1 MPLTFRAAS
10 DCPEPSRRIAEGL
23 VARGLASIEEQDPGG
38 LVLTCGSE
46 GLTLTARGAGQPLSL
61 HLDFV
66 RGPQGYRL
74 AHAGQAREDLIRAL
88 GRLPGGSTVIDAST
102 GLGRD
107 SLVLAARGFQVTALE
122 RHPILAALFS
132 DALQR
137 AAEHAALG
145 PLLARLDFHQADAG
159 EWLAKRDLLFDAAV
173 FDPMFPPRRKDAAV
187 KKEMQI
193 VHQLLGANADP
204 DAPAMLATLR
214 RHVRRRVV
222 VKRPLHAP
230 HLGGLTPAQELRGR
244 STRFDIYL
252 PG

>member
-1 MPLTFRAAS
+1 MPLTFRPAG
-10 DCPEPSRRIAEGL
+10 DCPEPSREIVEGL
-23 VARGLASIEEQDPGG
+23 IARGLASLEEQNPGG
-38 LVLTCGSE
+38 LVLTCGPE
-46 GLTLTARGAGQPLSL
+46 GLALTVGGVNQPLTL

-88 GRLPGGSTVIDAST
+88 GRLPRGSTVLDAST

-107 SLVLAARGFQVTALE
+107 SLVLAARGYRVIALE

-145 PLLARLDFHQADAG
+145 PLLARLDFHQADVG
-159 EWLAKRDLLFDAAV
+159 EWLAQNDLLFDAAV

-187 KKEMQI
+187 KKGMQI
-193 VHQLLGANADP
+193 VHRLLGANADP
-204 DAPAMLATLR
+204 DAPATLAILR

-222 VKRPLHAP
+222 VKRPLHAS
-230 HLGGLTPAQELRGR
+230 HLGNQAPAHELRGR

>member
-1 MPLTFRAAS
+1 MPLTFRPAS
-10 DCPEPSRRIAEGL
+10 DCPERARRIGEAL
-23 VARGLASIEEQDPGG
+23 IASGLASMEEKDPGG
-38 LVLTCGSE
+38 LVLACGPE
-46 GLTLTARGAGQPLSL
+46 GLTLTTRGADQPLSL

-88 GRLPGGSTVIDAST
+88 GRLPRSSTVIDAST

-107 SLVLAARGFQVTALE
+107 ALVLAARGYRVIALE
-122 RHPILAALFS
+122 RHPILAALLS

-137 AAEHAALG
+137 AAEHPALE
-145 PLLARLDFHQADAG
+145 PVLARLHFRQADAS
-159 EWLAKRDLLFDAAV
+159 EWLAENDMLFDAAV

-187 KKEMQI
+187 KKEMQ
-193 VHQLLGANADP
+193 VLHRLLGANPDP
-204 DAPAMLATLR
+204 DAPATLAALR

-230 HLGGLTPAQELRGR
+230 HLGDQTPAHELRGR

-252 PG
+252 PV